1 MTAAGLYPSGS
12 ATAAP
17 PSLEDAPRIDRA
29 LAIRAAVMLT
39 DWPASRQV
47 QKEIRARLADLDEIL
62 GVRDQLLNDPEFGP
76 LDVGAPDMGW
86 WWDEEDALEYVDDQA
101 LQRAGAL
108 WKRMD
113 EGLRFEARIAAERE
127 KSSSKGETAA

>member
-1 MTAAGLYPSGS
+1 MTTTGLYPSGS
-12 ATAAP
+12 ATAAQ
-17 PSLEDAPRIDRA
+17 DATMIDRA
-29 LAIRAAVMLT
+29 LAIRREVMEAG
-39 DWPASRQV
+39 WPASQQV
-47 QKEIRARLADLDEIL
+47 RTEIAARDDDLAEIL
-62 GVRDQLLNDPEFGP
+62 AIRGRLLDDDDPEFGP

-108 WKRMD
+108 RKRMD

-127 KSSSKGETAA
+127 KEAVQG